1 MKKEYDFSKGKRG
14 AIEPIPA
21 NKKRITIRLDSEI
34 IEWFRYQVETRG
46 GGNYQTMINN
56 ALREYISNRGESLEK
71 IIRKVVSE
79 EIQKLSNMNVKVVY
93 RSRDTAINKGIRED
107 IPSLGFNHSVT
118 TLPTVHTN

>member
-1 MKKEYDFSKGKRG
+1 VKKEYDFSKGKRG
-14 AIEPIPA
+14 AIEAMSA

-56 ALREYISNRGESLEK
+56 ALREYIGNKGESLEK

-79 EIQKLSNMNVKVVY
+79 EIQKLSTMSLKVVY
-93 RSRDTAINKGIRED
+93 RSIDTAVNKGIRED
-107 IPSLGFNHSVT
+107 IPNLGFNEFVT
-118 TLPTVHTN
+118 TSPTVHTN